1 MRVTSETMVLRSLD
15 RLQTRLTAYERTQSE
30 LGTGRR
36 ILAPSDDP
44 AGARRAMSLTNA
56 LRAREQELA
65 NASDAMGWLDTA
77 DQQLQAASG
86 RVTRALELALR
97 GASEAGPGERSAL
110 AAELRQI
117 GEELAGIA
125 NATHLGRPLFG
136 GYTTGPA
143 VERDGAGWVSRGDGD
158 EVTRRVSDTELVRVN
173 VTAAEWLG
181 FGTDGQ
187 RDLLT
192 AIDDLAVAV
201 EVGAAATH
209 AELDELRAALGRIG
223 DQLGVIGAAT
233 NRVESARS
241 RADDLML
248 TLRTEL
254 SEVQD
259 VDIARGVMELQVQ
272 QVAYEATLQALA
284 KALPPSLVAFLR

>member
-44 AGARRAMSLTNA
+44 AGTRRAMSLTNA
-56 LRAREQELA
+56 MRSREQELA
-65 NASDAMGWLDTA
+65 NASDAMGWLDSA
-77 DQQLQAASG
+77 DRHLQTASG
-86 RVTRALELALR
+86 RLTRALELALR
-97 GASEAGPGERSAL
+97 GASDAGQGERTAL

-117 GEELAGIA
+117 AEEMAGIA
-125 NATHLGRPLFG
+125 NAKHLDRPLFG
-136 GYTTGPA
+136 GYTGGPA
-143 VERDGAGWVSRGDGD
+143 VVHDGTQWVSNGDGD
-158 EVTRRVSDTELVRVN
+158 VVTRRVSDTELVRVN
-173 VTAAEWLG
+173 LTASEWLG
-181 FGTDGQ
+181 FGVPGQ

-192 AIDDLAVAV
+192 LLEDVATAV
-201 EVGAAATH
+201 EAGAAPTNAQ
-209 AELDELRAALGRIG
+209 LDALRGASARIG
-223 DQLGVIGAAT
+223 DHLGIVGAAT

-241 RADDLML
+241 RAEDLLL